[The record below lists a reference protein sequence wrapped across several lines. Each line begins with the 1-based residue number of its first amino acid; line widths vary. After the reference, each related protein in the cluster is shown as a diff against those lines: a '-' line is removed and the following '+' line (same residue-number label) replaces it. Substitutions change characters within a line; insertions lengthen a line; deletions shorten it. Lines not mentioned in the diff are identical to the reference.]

1 MLYAVMVYAVF
12 THRAAAPIRG
22 LSSLCVIQV
31 SVGRDCYNV
40 QEVAACGCRFQV
52 CTCCCH
58 RLVSAITLLEGKR
71 GWLMQC

>member
-1 MLYAVMVYAVF
+1 MLYAVMGYAVY

-22 LSSLCVIQV
+22 LSSLCVIRV
-31 SVGRDCYNV
+31 SGVSATICRKS
-40 QEVAACGCRFQV
+40 AACGCRFQV